1 MVIRYSQMWFSIISW
16 LLSKDQN
23 TGIKKGQKMFPEVFE
38 ADFQQKI
45 THQVIFQKLSQRKSL
60 LGKYW

>member
-45 THQVIFQKLSQRKSL
+45 TH
-60 LGKYW
+60 